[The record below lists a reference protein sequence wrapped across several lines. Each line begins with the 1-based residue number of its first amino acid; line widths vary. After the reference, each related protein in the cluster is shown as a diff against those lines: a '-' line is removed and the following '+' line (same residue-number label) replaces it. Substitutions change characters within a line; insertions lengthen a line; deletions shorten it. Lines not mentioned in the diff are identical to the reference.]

1 MRYLFLLVLFF
12 TASYPDSLEQE
23 DNIEKVLEAI
33 YEKKENFSQDNF
45 YEETLEKAYYAYLE
59 KDYKRAIQKLDLI
72 FSKYNEKDWRYFAIR
87 AKTHEAL
94 EQEDEAINHYT
105 FSIALNP
112 AQPDI
117 FKKLYELNF
126 KIRRPVKSFDYLR
139 LYLSQNEKDI
149 HLRYRALILAKR
161 LGNEEYASYALKKIQ
176 SQNTFSEDKKK
187 ILENIKSLITKKK
200 FKQAKE
206 ESQKYLPYFP
216 LEEELHNNLQIAQR
230 NLNSKGK
237 EMESALI
244 DTAVLFSDNPKYSL
258 RLALFY
264 KEKKFYWKALDLFRR
279 VFYTSFAK
287 EGFELDT
294 EILLFLKEC
303 YFQLNKSNDVRA
315 CISLIEIFSASEKPD
330 LAEWNSL
337 RINFNNNREF
347 LISILYYAK
356 TKKLNSEYEKF
367 KEILRDRDEKKS
379 DLELM
384 NTYSIFIFDDFR
396 NTIP

>member
-126 KIRRPVKSFDYLR
+126 KIRRPVKSFDYTR
-139 LYLSQNEKDI
+139 L
-149 HLRYRALILAKR
+149 
-161 LGNEEYASYALKKIQ
+161 
-176 SQNTFSEDKKK
+176 
-187 ILENIKSLITKKK
+187 NIK
-200 FKQAKE
+200 
-206 ESQKYLPYFP
+206 
-216 LEEELHNNLQIAQR
+216 R
-230 NLNSKGK
+230 
-237 EMESALI
+237 
-244 DTAVLFSDNPKYSL
+244 
-258 RLALFY
+258 
-264 KEKKFYWKALDLFRR
+264 
-279 VFYTSFAK
+279 
-287 EGFELDT
+287 
-294 EILLFLKEC
+294 
-303 YFQLNKSNDVRA
+303 
-315 CISLIEIFSASEKPD
+315 
-330 LAEWNSL
+330 
-337 RINFNNNREF
+337 
-347 LISILYYAK
+347 
-356 TKKLNSEYEKF
+356 
-367 KEILRDRDEKKS
+367 
-379 DLELM
+379 
-384 NTYSIFIFDDFR
+384 
-396 NTIP
+396 